1 MKEQV
6 LRIMRMVEE
15 GRISPDD
22 AYDLMDAFVDFEASE
37 ASNGATTSPPPP
49 PPPTGGEEPFKK
61 FVDSVEKMTKE
72 TIGGVDWNKVAG
84 QVKTATKKGVEHLR
98 ESVDQISKG
107 EFKMPWFGPSET
119 RTVELPLHIEAG
131 KTLRLERT
139 HGDVKVIG
147 GEAVGSLTAT
157 VTVRGHNREDAAE
170 KAEMW
175 TPVIEESSS
184 GLVLRQGVG
193 AMEEDIE
200 VRIPKGVHLDVRIES
215 GDMVCR
221 DTYGT
226 LRVDSRSGDLDA
238 ADLEGT
244 VEVISAQGDVKLR
257 NARGARVDIE
267 NKSGDILLTNID
279 GSISVRSSNGDVR
292 LKDVAGS
299 AISVETVSGDIDLDM
314 KEPTDGT
321 VNARTVSGDV
331 LIDLASGSNARVM
344 LASLSGSVSSRIE
357 LDDEQRTEERVT
369 GRIGSGDGT
378 VDASAVSGDVRLSWR
393 DHQ

>member
-1 MKEQV
+1 
-6 LRIMRMVEE
+6 MRMVEE
-15 GRISPDD
+15 GRISSED
-22 AYDLMDAFVDFEASE
+22 AYDLMDAFIDFDAAE
-37 ASNGATTSPPPP
+37 ASNGASTTPPPP
-49 PPPTGGEEPFKK
+49 PSSGGDEPFKK
-61 FVDSVEKMTKE
+61 FVDSVEKLTKE

-84 QVKTATKKGVEHLR
+84 QVKSATRKGVEQLR

-107 EFKMPWFGPSET
+107 EFRMPWFGPSET

-157 VTVRGHNREDAAE
+157 VTVRGHNREDAVE
-170 KAEMW
+170 KADMW

-184 GLVLRQGVG
+184 GLVLRQGAA

-200 VRIPKGVHLDVRIES
+200 LRIPKGVHLDVRIES
-215 GDMVCR
+215 GDLVCR
-221 DTYGT
+221 DTFGT
-226 LRVDSRSGDLDA
+226 LRADSRSGDLDVS
-238 ADLEGT
+238 DFEGT
-244 VEVISAQGDVKLR
+244 VEIVSAQGDVKVR
-257 NARGARVDIE
+257 NASGARVDIE
-267 NKSGDILLTNID
+267 NKSGDILLTQID

-299 AISVETVSGDIDLDM
+299 TISVETVSGDIDLDM
-314 KEPTDGT
+314 KEPTDGV

-331 LIDLASGSNARVM
+331 LIDLASGSSARVM

-357 LDDEQRTEERVT
+357 LEDEQRTEERIT
-369 GRIGSGDGT
+369 GRIGAGDGT
-378 VDASAVSGDVRLSWR
+378 LDASAVSGDVRLSWR